1 MRVSGAIIS
10 LRGRAFWSAINVQR
24 EGSKA
29 KPYQV
34 RQVRKIL
41 AQYKLL

>member
-1 MRVSGAIIS
+1 MER
-10 LRGRAFWSAINVQR
+10 LNLQC

-41 AQYKLL
+41 AEYKLL